1 MKNVGFIFMITAERK
16 PAKKTIMTATLLC
29 PVNEFKISV
38 LVNAGSYTSQSITS
52 ILQIQT
58 VQLFESKRGL

>member
-1 MKNVGFIFMITAERK
+1 MKNMGFIFMVTAKGR

-29 PVNEFKISV
+29 PVNLFKIPV
-38 LVNAGSYTSQSITS
+38 LVNVGSYRSQSITS

-58 VQLFESKRGL
+58 VQLFESN